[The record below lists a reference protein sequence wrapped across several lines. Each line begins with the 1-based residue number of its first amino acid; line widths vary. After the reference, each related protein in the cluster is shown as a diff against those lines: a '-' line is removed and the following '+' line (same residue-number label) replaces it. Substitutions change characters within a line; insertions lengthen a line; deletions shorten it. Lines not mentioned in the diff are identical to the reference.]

1 MICDK
6 YDSLSHM
13 QKIVY
18 VGELLHSCQSNDE
31 LFLMGLSL
39 IELAKQK
46 GLLDGVVILPDN
58 DQQNYIPCPEKQ
70 IE

>member
-18 VGELLHSCQSNDE
+18 VGELLHSCQSDDDI
-31 LFLMGLSL
+31 FLMGLSL
-39 IELAKQK
+39 IELARQK
-46 GLLDGVVILPDN
+46 GLLDGVIILPEH
-58 DQQNYIPCPEKQ
+58 DQEK
-70 IE
+70 